1 MQSISARV
9 DKIEGEARVQTN
21 TPVEQ
26 SLQTNPVAQE
36 VPGEQSSTTGTTHQ
50 LATDDGPERVEPLPS
65 TGDKDNNA
73 WADQDDPPEYK
84 TIFWQPDADSDAS
97 EGETTRLSAITT
109 KIVEDAFSRS
119 LPNEKRRS
127 IKRKQ
132 PVPDTPYTKCPKL
145 DSTILS
151 RLPRP
156 AKDADRASTRIQ
168 TLVLDAACPLINMLE
183 SARKGTLNTKE
194 AAGSAQQALKLLGN
208 ASANISRERK
218 QKATQHLNPELATL
232 VDDEES
238 FKDAAPMLF
247 GKTFDQRAKDHIDAI
262 RSLKKP
268 HHFQE
273 DSLFRGATPQCP
285 GEVATAGAEEH
296 SRNPAT
302 SRPGEKLNEC
312 NLYKKIN
319 ECIELYKCSKR
330 KRKRGSKHVSR
341 HSARSQG
348 ARESAKSHET
358 TSVVS
363 DARERT
369 KPEEASKL
377 ITKGVRDHTSQ
388 HTTHC
393 DGDAH
398 SISQLEW
405 GHPSN
410 NRVYYEEDN
419 ATSHGSQPLPIICRQ
434 DQPVSIELESINQ

>member
-1 MQSISARV
+1 MTSPHPLYISCHMPSIIGLFSCFAKCVSVKMSSSSSSPRRRRHKKKHRHHRRDSDKDFASLLQQLRDEIASNHNSIRSEMQSISARV

-21 TPVEQ
+21 TPPEQ

-50 LATDDGPERVEPLPS
+50 LVTDVGPERVDPLPS

-73 WADQDDPPEYK
+73 WADRDDPPEYEE

-97 EGETTRLSAITT
+97 EGETTRLSATTT

-119 LPNEKRRS
+119 MPNEKRHS

-156 AKDADRASTRIQ
+156 AKDADRASARIQ

-194 AAGSAQQALKLLGN
+194 AAESAQQALKLLGN
-208 ASANISRERK
+208 ASANISRERR

-262 RSLKKP
+262 RSLKKTSSLP
-268 HHFQE
+268 RGQSFQ
-273 DSLFRGATPQCP
+273 RGHPPMSRGGGNSRGRGTFKKP
-285 GEVATAGAEEH
+285 GNFQT
-296 SRNPAT
+296 
-302 SRPGEKLNEC
+302 
-312 NLYKKIN
+312 
-319 ECIELYKCSKR
+319 KR
-330 KRKRGSKHVSR
+330 KT
-341 HSARSQG
+341 Q
-348 ARESAKSHET
+348 
-358 TSVVS
+358 
-363 DARERT
+363 
-369 KPEEASKL
+369 
-377 ITKGVRDHTSQ
+377 
-388 HTTHC
+388 
-393 DGDAH
+393 
-398 SISQLEW
+398 
-405 GHPSN
+405 
-410 NRVYYEEDN
+410 
-419 ATSHGSQPLPIICRQ
+419 
-434 DQPVSIELESINQ
+434 